1 MDLGSPCPWTSGHNE
16 RWDILDFGFG
26 QLIGPRQLK
35 VWHLG
40 IFRFAFGP
48 FRKPGSTL
56 VAPDYGIQRKL
67 HSGTSGITNRLQQ
80 CGMKN
85 RTSQSPGK
93 QNSDGN
99 KMLRGMKIHTA
110 QQALK
115 FACPIVMNK
124 QAPYIF
130 IQSLKPQQRYDSGQ
144 RRRKQANH

>member
-56 VAPDYGIQRKL
+56 VPKETALWYLGNNKSIAPVWYEK
-67 HSGTSGITNRLQQ
+67 
-80 CGMKN
+80 
-85 RTSQSPGK
+85 
-93 QNSDGN
+93 
-99 KMLRGMKIHTA
+99 
-110 QQALK
+110 
-115 FACPIVMNK
+115 
-124 QAPYIF
+124 
-130 IQSLKPQQRYDSGQ
+130 
-144 RRRKQANH
+144 